1 MPVLKL
7 TKAHGL
13 GNDFLVLVD
22 LGDALATSASALAV
36 QLCERRR
43 GVGADGFIRVL
54 SGTDGADLTMDLHNA
69 DGSPA
74 EMSGNGIRCMAQT
87 VVDLGVHTG
96 PELRIATPGGIRELV
111 VHPEQQPGLRSVS
124 VDMGSARMVRAEPG
138 RAEVDM
144 GNPHLVLLDAGQD
157 LLDLGR
163 QHADVNLELVAVDR
177 PDHLT
182 MRVHERGVGITEAC
196 GTGSCASAVA
206 ARAWGL
212 SGNHVTVRNPGGD
225 LVVDLDGERARLTGP
240 TQRIATV
247 EVTCP

>member
-22 LGDALATSASALAV
+22 LADVFAARAGGLAAALC
-36 QLCERRR
+36 QRRT
-43 GVGADGFIRVL
+43 GVGADGLIRVL
-54 SGTDGADLTMDLHNA
+54 AGKDGADLTMDLRNA

-74 EMSGNGIRCMAQT
+74 EMSGNGIRCMAQA
-87 VVDLGVHTG
+87 VVDLGVHPG

-111 VHPEQQPGLRSVS
+111 VHPEERPGLRSVT
-124 VDMGSARMVRAEPG
+124 VDMGVARMVRTEQG
-138 RAEVDM
+138 RSEVDV
-144 GNPHLVLLDAGQD
+144 GNPHLVLLEGGQD

-163 QHADVNLELVAVDR
+163 RHAEVNLELVAVDR

-196 GTGSCASAVA
+196 GTGSCAAAVA
-206 ARAWGL
+206 SRAWGL
-212 SGNHVTVRNPGGD
+212 SGDHVTVRNPGGD
-225 LVVDLDGERARLTGP
+225 LVVDLDGDRARLTGP
-240 TQRIATV
+240 TERIARV